1 MGSYFF
7 AYISNPIIELYN
19 KNISHI
25 IGGIDMGNKVYEVTY
40 KSLMDIEGML
50 DRFLALSGQTM
61 VGALSDMDDK
71 DREMVMM
78 TLGMY
83 SDAKE
88 MALTCAEQFDEMYEK
103 ISSVE
108 EMNKELLKEMDNLL
122 KEFKKLADK

>member
-1 MGSYFF
+1 
-7 AYISNPIIELYN
+7 
-19 KNISHI
+19 
-25 IGGIDMGNKVYEVTY
+25 MGNKVYEVTY

-88 MALTCAEQFDEMYEK
+88 IALTCAEQFDEMYEK

>member
-1 MGSYFF
+1 
-7 AYISNPIIELYN
+7 
-19 KNISHI
+19 
-25 IGGIDMGNKVYEVTY
+25 MGNKMYEVTY

-71 DREMVMM
+71 DREMAMM

>member
-1 MGSYFF
+1 
-7 AYISNPIIELYN
+7 
-19 KNISHI
+19 
-25 IGGIDMGNKVYEVTY
+25 MGNKVYEVTY

-71 DREMVMM
+71 DREMVMI